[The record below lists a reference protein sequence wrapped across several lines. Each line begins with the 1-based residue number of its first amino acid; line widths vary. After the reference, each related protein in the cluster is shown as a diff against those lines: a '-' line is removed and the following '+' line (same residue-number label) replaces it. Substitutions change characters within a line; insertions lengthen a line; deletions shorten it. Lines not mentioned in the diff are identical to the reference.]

1 MLWWPVVVRQT
12 PPVDL
17 GNGCGAPFL
26 LWWPVVIRQTPPPV
40 DLGGGGGAPFV
51 LWLPVV
57 IGRTLPTDLRDENGA
72 SFVLRELPNPSGAL
86 KDCFDDTRKERQ
98 SETYNTRRVSIQDKE
113 SFDVTETL
121 SLKTTHFN
129 QV

>member
-1 MLWWPVVVRQT
+1 MDLGKDGGAPFVLWWPVVVRQT

-72 SFVLRELPNPSGAL
+72 SFVLRELPNPSSALRQEPGAGA
-86 KDCFDDTRKERQ
+86 TGGEG
-98 SETYNTRRVSIQDKE
+98 SG
-113 SFDVTETL
+113 DVVM
-121 SLKTTHFN
+121 SCTTPILVN
-129 QV
+129 RPTA